1 MKNVLIPINSIH
13 IFTNSRLF
21 ARKWEFN
28 ECESNEKK
36 RRQEVYHWREFV
48 LHVSLHSP
56 RPKFLSIL
64 LSVDRLGKNVA
75 QEEYIGWI
83 EWKLLFT
90 LRNTGRKQLV
100 FVGHRSYPRWR
111 WHHEFTPTVERAI
124 KRVAVSFKRYAT
136 REECRAL
143 HRTCQ
148 CPRLETTD
156 SPGSTLGSIGL
167 TSWRR

>member
-1 MKNVLIPINSIH
+1 MENVLIPVNSIH

-21 ARKWEFN
+21 ARKWKFN

-36 RRQEVYHWREFV
+36 RRQEAYRWRELA
-48 LHVSLHSP
+48 LHVSLHS
-56 RPKFLSIL
+56 PKFLSIL
-64 LSVDRLGKNVA
+64 LSVDRLGKKCSRGRV
-75 QEEYIGWI
+75 YWL